1 MTTTKIIISAG
12 FHNVKPMH
20 IRATTSGKSISLS
33 IPQMR
38 RITAHMCPVKGCICG
53 MRHGWVIDG
62 ATRNELSEALQEAQ
76 IAEDSAAYRKA

>member
-1 MTTTKIIISAG
+1 MATKKITISAG

-20 IRATTSGKSISLS
+20 IRAAILDNSISLS

-53 MRHGWVIDG
+53 IHHGWAIDG
-62 ATRNELSEALQEAQ
+62 TTQNELSEALQEAQ
-76 IAEDSAAYRKA
+76 IEEAADAYRKA